1 MNDNVIADYTENHPD
16 MTEADISAYAE
27 ELAKTYPLSGPLL
40 RRMIR
45 LSVNRTRGDM
55 LYDLDYDIQLKA
67 ALETVC
73 SANFS
78 ALLKE
83 TKTLRQLEEE
93 KALQDE
99 KNEKDIV
106 AAKDGSAR

>member
-1 MNDNVIADYTENHPD
+1 MSE
-16 MTEADISAYAE
+16 EDISLFAE
-27 ELAKTYPLSGPLL
+27 GLAKEYPLSGPLL

-55 LYDLDYDIQLKA
+55 LYDLDYDVQLQA

-93 KALQDE
+93 KALQNE